1 MTKAIKV
8 VHSSSEEETLG
19 IARTLGRQLKAGDWV
34 ALVGDLGAGKTLFVK
49 GIAEGLECRDTPRS
63 PTFALVQTY
72 PSKAGSRRP
81 SLRHVDLYRLDRREI
96 TSLEWEELFEGD
108 GVTAVEWADKARPLW
123 PAAAVEVRL
132 AHDGENRR
140 TIEFFGGG
148 RARELAQ

>member
-1 MTKAIKV
+1 MTKAFRT
-8 VHSSSEEETLG
+8 VHSSSEEETMG
-19 IARTLGRQLKAGDWV
+19 VARTLGRLLKAGDWV

-49 GIAEGLECRDTPRS
+49 GIAEGLECRDNPRS

-72 PSKAGSRRP
+72 PPKAGVHRP
-81 SLRHVDLYRLDRREI
+81 SLRHVDLYRLDSREI

-108 GVTAVEWADKARPLW
+108 GVTVVEWADKARTLW
-123 PAAAVEVRL
+123 PTAAVEIRL

-148 RARELAQ
+148 RARELA